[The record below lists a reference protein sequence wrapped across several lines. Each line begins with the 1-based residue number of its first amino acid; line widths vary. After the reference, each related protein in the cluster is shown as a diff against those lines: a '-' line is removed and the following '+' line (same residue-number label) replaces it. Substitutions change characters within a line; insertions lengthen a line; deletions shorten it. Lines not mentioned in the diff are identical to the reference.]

1 MEGVTILSTDTSLFW
16 WQIIWLIVDVGYL
29 IYFIC
34 YVLTELE
41 FMGNYKIKKLI
52 LRLAILVALFSGFLF
67 SMKLYPYAEYQVFL
81 SDDVKMSE
89 FLEKYEIIEQ
99 NGQSLTV
106 KIKGE

>member
-34 YVLTELE
+34 YVLTELDI
-41 FMGNYKIKKLI
+41 MGNYKIKKLI
-52 LRLAILVALFSGFLF
+52 LRLAVAVALFSGLLF
-67 SMKLYPYAEYQVFL
+67 SMKLYPCAEYQVFL
-81 SDDVKMSE
+81 LDDVKMTE
-89 FLEKYEIIEQ
+89 FLEKYEIVEQ
-99 NGQSLTV
+99 NGQILTV

>member
-1 MEGVTILSTDTSLFW
+1 MEGVTILSTNTSLFW

-52 LRLAILVALFSGFLF
+52 LRLAILVALFSGFIF

-81 SDDVKMSE
+81 SDDLKCLNFWKNM
-89 FLEKYEIIEQ
+89 K
-99 NGQSLTV
+99 SLNKTV
-106 KIKGE
+106 KA